1 MLRNVRN
8 GMGYKKS
15 MINMPRE
22 TIFKLVALV
31 VLVGSLYGAW
41 VMMDYR
47 AFVNEPIQFGEE
59 GLLYEI
65 KSGKTLTH
73 VARDMQSR
81 GHIPTAS
88 YLVWLGKFEGNANNI
103 KAGEYRFENGITA
116 ARLLEQIVNGETLQ
130 YAITI
135 VEGWSFRQLIDAVHS
150 NEFLLHTLSDYS
162 DEEIMQHIGH
172 PGAHPEGRFLPD
184 TYSFRRLTTDV
195 KFLQRAYDAM
205 HQLLE
210 KEWPDRAIDIEFK
223 TPYEALI
230 LASIV
235 EKETALPSERK
246 QIAGV
251 FNRRLQKR
259 MRLQTDPTV
268 IYGLGRTFDGNIRR
282 RDLRKDTP
290 YNTYLR
296 KGLPPTPIA
305 MPGRAAVLAALNPQ
319 PGLELYFVARGDG
332 GHQFSATLEQHNAA
346 VVEYQLG
353 GRARA
358 FSSLPGGKL
367 KTGK

>member
-1 MLRNVRN
+1 
-8 GMGYKKS
+8 
-15 MINMPRE
+15 
-22 TIFKLVALV
+22 
-31 VLVGSLYGAW
+31 
-41 VMMDYR
+41 
-47 AFVNEPIQFGEE
+47 
-59 GLLYEI
+59 
-65 KSGKTLTH
+65 
-73 VARDMQSR
+73 MQSR
-81 GHIPTAS
+81 GHIDTAPH
-88 YLVWLGKFEGNANNI
+88 LDWLGKFEGNADDI

-162 DEEIMQHIGH
+162 DKEMMEHIGH
-172 PGAHPEGRFLPD
+172 PGEHPEGRFLPD
-184 TYSFRRLTTDV
+184 TYNFPRLTTDV
-195 KFLQRAYDAM
+195 KFLQRAYDSM
-205 HQLLE
+205 QQLLE
-210 KEWPDRAIDIEFK
+210 KEWPDRAIDVEFK

-268 IYGLGRTFDGNIRR
+268 IYGLGSSYDGNIRR

-305 MPGRAAVLAALNPQ
+305 MPGRDAVLAAMGERDVSCGIHY
-319 PGLELYFVARGDG
+319 PGPLHLEEAYQSLGLTAGLFPAAEQCADEEVSLPMFPYLSDEQVAYVA
-332 GHQFSATLEQHNAA
+332 ATLAEI
-346 VVEYQLG
+346 VG
-353 GRARA
+353 
-358 FSSLPGGKL
+358 
-367 KTGK
+367 